1 MLHTKS
7 ESDITSLAPSSPS
20 RSPKR
25 PVYYV
30 QSPSRDSQDGDKSS
44 SIQATPNFRSPME
57 SPSHPSVGRHSRNS
71 SSSRFSGI
79 FRSHS
84 GRKVHRKRNDKGWPE
99 CNVIVEEGKYEEY
112 EDEKRVTRRLQALMA
127 LLSFIVLFTI
137 LCLIIWGA
145 ARSYKAE
152 ITMKSLVLNSLYIG
166 EGSDS
171 SGVITKM
178 LTING
183 SLRIGVHNPGT
194 FFGIHVSSTPVN
206 LIYSE
211 IVIATGQVLV
221 VVNYHAY
228 GKDISNPFMAVMIC
242 QKSLGYFNTPMIHV
256 LSVELSLCCC
266 WLLYFAASVQVNPHA
281 LEVTHLTRILNLTK
295 SNSRLGEDCWDGAI
309 YVKKTEKRIVMGKVV
324 AEDVDKLKEVK
335 KKGRCSKRKMSPL
348 SIEYASSHTSN
359 YLHSFFIYICCSP
372 PNINSADTQAASGY
386 NFPADS
392 GTTIRLHGPSIYY
405 THLVRGL
412 NANGNPDPSAHKN
425 GGKVFILTVLKL
437 QINEWGFSWSK

>member
-25 PVYYV
+25 PVYFV

-84 GRKVHRKRNDKGWPE
+84 GRKVGRKRNDKGWPE
-99 CNVIVEEGKYEEY
+99 CNVIVEEGKYDEY
-112 EDEKRVTRRLQALMA
+112 DDEKRFTRRMQALMA
-127 LLSFIVLFTI
+127 LLTFIVLFTV

-145 ARSYKAE
+145 ARPFKPDIAV
-152 ITMKSLVLNSLYIG
+152 KSLAVNSLYVG

-183 SLRIGVHNPGT
+183 SLRLGIHNPAT
-194 FFGIHVSSTPVN
+194 FFGIHVSSSPVN

-211 IVIATGQVLV
+211 VVIVTGQLKKYYQRRKSQRTAIVSLQATKVPLYGAGSSLV
-221 VVNYHAY
+221 VSDTGVFEIPLMLEFEIRSKGEVV
-228 GKDISNPFMAVMIC
+228 GKLVTTKHRKQISC
-242 QKSLGYFNTPMIHV
+242 TL
-256 LSVELSLCCC
+256 
-266 WLLYFAASVQVNPHA
+266 
-281 LEVTHLTRILNLTK
+281 ILK
-295 SNSRLGEDCWDGAI
+295 SNTI
-309 YVKKTEKRIVMGKVV
+309 KPMKFKK
-324 AEDVDKLKEVK
+324 
-335 KKGRCSKRKMSPL
+335 
-348 SIEYASSHTSN
+348 
-359 YLHSFFIYICCSP
+359 
-372 PNINSADTQAASGY
+372 NSCTY
-386 NFPADS
+386 
-392 GTTIRLHGPSIYY
+392 
-405 THLVRGL
+405 
-412 NANGNPDPSAHKN
+412 K
-425 GGKVFILTVLKL
+425 
-437 QINEWGFSWSK
+437 